1 LKDVVKV
8 EIPGKEVY
16 LVGTAHVSEKSV
28 DLVEKTIRDVNPDTV
43 AVELC
48 KQRHESL
55 FQEKKWDETE
65 IDEVIKTGRAHL
77 FLTQL
82 MLANFQKR
90 IGDKVNVKPGSE
102 MKKAVEI
109 ARENKIRVELIDR
122 DVKTTLKRAF
132 SLMTLG
138 EKAKMA
144 SSFIEGMIG
153 GEEVDEELIESLK
166 KKDVLTEMLNELGR
180 EIPSIKKVLVDE
192 RDEYIACRIRELK
205 GNNIVAVV
213 GAGHVEGIVKSL
225 KSKGKNFR
233 DKIKELEGVREKKS
247 LSKYVPW
254 LLPLAVVGL
263 LFAGFLT
270 HDAEYTLD
278 LIVKWFIIQGTMAA
292 LGAMLAL
299 AHPVTI
305 MATFIAAP
313 FALLHPLIAVG
324 WISALVEMKMR
335 KPQVK
340 DFRGLTQLKGI
351 SDYWR
356 NRVTRIFLVMILA
369 NLGGTLSTLVVI
381 PYLAAKL

>member
-1 LKDVVKV
+1 
-8 EIPGKEVY
+8 
-16 LVGTAHVSEKSV
+16 
-28 DLVEKTIRDVNPDTV
+28 
-43 AVELC
+43 
-48 KQRHESL
+48 
-55 FQEKKWDETE
+55 
-65 IDEVIKTGRAHL
+65 
-77 FLTQL
+77 
-82 MLANFQKR
+82 
-90 IGDKVNVKPGSE
+90 
-102 MKKAVEI
+102 
-109 ARENKIRVELIDR
+109 
-122 DVKTTLKRAF
+122 
-132 SLMTLG
+132 
-138 EKAKMA
+138 
-144 SSFIEGMIG
+144 MIG